1 MSRWLTG
8 IGSHHRILNTEECSP
23 HNHGMAAMSA
33 KKRTTRRKASQREI
47 DAIVEAQAAD
57 DSAWEKAIQV
67 RKVRR
72 APLSI
77 PPELAAR
84 VAFLA
89 QVHREQNVGEWLTR
103 IIKERVELEEIAFVE
118 AKRQ

>member
-1 MSRWLTG
+1 
-8 IGSHHRILNTEECSP
+8 
-23 HNHGMAAMSA
+23 MSA
-33 KKRTTRRKASQREI
+33 KKKKKPGSLSDREI
-47 DAIVEAQAAD
+47 DTIVEAQVAD
-57 DSAWEKAIQV
+57 DSAWEKPIQV
-67 RKVRR
+67 RKARR

-89 QVHREQNVGEWLTR
+89 QAHREQNVGEWLTR

-118 AKRQ
+118 AKRQMSVRNGI